1 MLKRISIYILPIFL
15 MLSCYSI
22 QKPEKP
28 KQLISKKEMVNIILD
43 LRLLASANG
52 SNQKVL
58 QEKGVYSEEY
68 VFKKYKIDSLTF
80 AISNNYYA
88 YYVEDYD
95 EIYTKV
101 KDSLELLKKN
111 LDALVIQEEDERRK
125 TDSIN
130 NVRKRDSLD
139 LIRNKDSIRLINI
152 SDSLLNIKLKNK
164 IKPKLIKPVSD
175 KAVQSR

>member
-1 MLKRISIYILPIFL
+1 MLKRISIYFFPIFL
-15 MLSCYSI
+15 MLSCYSF

-28 KQLISKKEMVNIILD
+28 KHLISKKQMVNIILD

-80 AISNNYYA
+80 ALSNNYYA

-95 EIYTKV
+95 NIYTKV

-111 LDALVIQEEDERRK
+111 LDALVIQEEDEKRK

-130 NVRKRDSLD
+130 NLRKRDSLD
-139 LIRNKDSIRLINI
+139 LLKNKDSIRIFKNE
-152 SDSLLNIKLKNK
+152 DSLLNIKLKNK
-164 IKPKLIKPVSD
+164 IKSKLIEPVSD
-175 KAVQSR
+175 KAAQSQ

>member
-1 MLKRISIYILPIFL
+1 MLKRISIFFLPIFL
-15 MLSCYSI
+15 MLSCYSF
-22 QKPEKP
+22 QKPDKP
-28 KQLISKKEMVNIILD
+28 KHLISKKEMVNIILD

-52 SNQKVL
+52 SNQKIL
-58 QEKGVYSEEY
+58 QEEGAYSEDY

-80 AISNNYYA
+80 ALSNNYYA
-88 YYVEDYD
+88 YYVEEYD

-139 LIRNKDSIRLINI
+139 LIRNKDSIRLINKT
-152 SDSLLNIKLKNK
+152 DSLLNIKLKNK
-164 IKPKLIKPVSD
+164 IKPKLIMPVSD
-175 KAVQSR
+175 KAVQSQ

>member
-1 MLKRISIYILPIFL
+1 MFNRITIYFLAIFL
-15 MLSCYSI
+15 LVSCYSF

-28 KQLISKKEMVNIILD
+28 NHLISKKEMVNIIID

-52 SNQKVL
+52 SNEKVL
-58 QEKGVYSEEY
+58 QDKGIYSEDF
-68 VFKKYKIDSLTF
+68 VFKKYNIDSLTF
-80 AISNNYYA
+80 ALSNDYYA

-101 KDSLELLKKN
+101 KDSFELLKKN
-111 LDALVIQEEDERRK
+111 LDELVIQEEEEKRK

-139 LIRNKDSIRLINI
+139 LIKNKDSIGKFKET
-152 SDSLLNIKLKNK
+152 DSLLNIKLKNK
-164 IKPKLIKPVSD
+164 RNFKLIEPVSD
-175 KAVQSR
+175 KAVQSQ